1 MTMHYLIKK
10 LRSIK
15 KIYFK
20 AMNYKKIQF
29 VGNSDEP
36 LRTGKITPPNIT
48 IQMQSYQSDFDK
60 YDTDNLLD
68 FKNE

>member
-15 KIYFK
+15 EIYFK
-20 AMNYKKIQF
+20 AKNYKKIQF
-29 VGNSDEP
+29 VGNSDEL

-48 IQMQSYQSDFDK
+48 IQM
-60 YDTDNLLD
+60 
-68 FKNE
+68 

>member
-1 MTMHYLIKK
+1 
-10 LRSIK
+10 
-15 KIYFK
+15 
-20 AMNYKKIQF
+20 MNYKKIQF